1 MHVVTHRKL
10 FKSRNPANG
19 METNTTNVR
28 SEDLSQLRRDVELI
42 KNILLSEGELT
53 EWAKRELAEA
63 RQVPE
68 SECISHE
75 DSKQIILQK

>member
-1 MHVVTHRKL
+1 MHVITHRKL
-10 FKSRNPANG
+10 FKSRNATNG
-19 METNTTNVR
+19 MEANTTNVR
-28 SEDLSQLRRDVELI
+28 IEDLNQLKNDIELI

-75 DSKQIILQK
+75 DAKQIILQK